1 MIKPYIPV
9 AEHFIFSAVVLL
21 GGHMHL
27 PPSPKALHETGLWTS
42 TFRSVKMCWWLP
54 LLEGLILRGV
64 SEVQTLKTSRHLS
77 PYSQSEDRFCN
88 QLFLSLPITAT
99 AEIGAEGFGVSLCCY
114 EIIGINWI
122 RTFGHVPIQRQ
133 WLRQRAGSLL
143 YWILFTALMPA
154 CLLHPDMQCTA
165 LHCFLC
171 SFNSCSHSSGM
182 QELAPLHRQK
192 QCLKIK

>member
-1 MIKPYIPV
+1 MHILQVFTGKVFNRVGVNHTWQSNRLHSHQRFSCPFLCHSGPTVLWEQRDLWETWGKVEIGRTFMIKPYIPV

-64 SEVQTLKTSRHLS
+64 SEVHTLKTSRHLS

-99 AEIGAEGFGVSLCCY
+99 AEIGAEGFRVSLCCY

-122 RTFGHVPIQRQ
+122 RTFGHVPI
-133 WLRQRAGSLL
+133 
-143 YWILFTALMPA
+143 
-154 CLLHPDMQCTA
+154 
-165 LHCFLC
+165 
-171 SFNSCSHSSGM
+171 
-182 QELAPLHRQK
+182 
-192 QCLKIK
+192 